1 MNSFFIIFP
10 VFLLHILPFSFF
22 IGRAT
27 TDIILS
33 SLVLIFLLGL
43 VLKYF
48 KFDDFPKWFLCALL
62 FTFSVIVSAII
73 NSTVTDHFLQAFVWI
88 RFPLFFLFVVYL
100 FNAFPEKFRHFLFI
114 NLLALLV
121 YLSFN
126 LYESFF
132 DLKTRFEIPFD
143 NPISGVYFARVS
155 LPLILM
161 AFILLNNQKRIISRR
176 PLLIL
181 FICSLFVFAMFMTG
195 HRNGLIGLAL
205 GVSLVTALSSL
216 HLKGLFLVVLS
227 VSLGITLGFIVKN
240 SYSDHYTKKV
250 LAHKTLYMNVYERG
264 IKYFVDK
271 PIFGHGPKQV
281 EKGELY
287 LQAVRGPNH
296 PHNHYIQAFAEL
308 GILGGFAYIAL
319 VLGLLFKFFALRQS
333 DNKFWVASFVTLI
346 VFFSPIFQTHDLW
359 SAQFNGFT
367 WYAIGFCYFISRN
380 NKLLDENTF
389 QLESKF

>member
-48 KFDDFPKWFLCALL
+48 KFDDFPKWFLCAVL

-73 NSTVTDHFLQAFVWI
+73 NSTVTDHFLQAFVWM

>member
-1 MNSFFIIFP
+1 
-10 VFLLHILPFSFF
+10 
-22 IGRAT
+22 
-27 TDIILS
+27 
-33 SLVLIFLLGL
+33 
-43 VLKYF
+43 
-48 KFDDFPKWFLCALL
+48 LL
-62 FTFSVIVSAII
+62 FTLSVIVSAII
-73 NSTVTDHFLQAFVWI
+73 NTTVTDHFIQAFVWI

-100 FNAFPEKFRHFLFI
+100 FNTFPEKFRYFLLI

-132 DLKTRFEIPFD
+132 DLKARFEIPFD

-155 LPLILM
+155 MPLILI
-161 AFILLNNQKRIISRR
+161 AFILLNNQKRIISHRS
-176 PLLIL
+176 LLVL
-181 FICSLFVFAMFMTG
+181 FICILLVFAMFMTG
-195 HRNGLIGLAL
+195 HRNGFIGLAL

-216 HLKGLFLVVLS
+216 RFKGLFLVVLS
-227 VSLGITLGFIVKN
+227 VSLGMMFGFIVKS

-281 EKGELY
+281 EKSELY
-287 LQAVRGPNH
+287 IESVRGPNH
-296 PHNHYIQAFAEL
+296 PHNHYIQAFSEL

-319 VLGLLFKFFALRQS
+319 VLSLLFKFYTLRQT
-333 DNKFWVASFVTLI
+333 DNKFWLASFVTLI
-346 VFFSPIFQTHDLW
+346 IFFSPIFQTHDLW

-380 NKLLDENTF
+380 NNLLDENTF
-389 QLESKF
+389 QLKSKF